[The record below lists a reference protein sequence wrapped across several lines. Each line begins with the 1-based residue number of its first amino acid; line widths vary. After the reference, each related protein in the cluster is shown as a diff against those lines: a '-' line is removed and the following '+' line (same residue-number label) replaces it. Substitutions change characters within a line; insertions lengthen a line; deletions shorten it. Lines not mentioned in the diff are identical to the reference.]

1 MKQVTVADY
10 HLGEIGAADFDAWDH
25 QHVSGL
31 LEQAQDLPD
40 TAREAYL
47 LYWASHPSRRFMITL
62 SAHGLPGAELARD
75 ATTAASVAFARRGVH
90 AYQSAGLNGPSA
102 ERNLRMLD
110 RICSLL
116 GEWPEPEWSE
126 TVRRSVEQ
134 LGEARRGGREKGQQL
149 RKARSEPDS
158 VPAPRIS
165 WMLCHPND
173 HWFRYARPSITDP
186 EIAAVV
192 EEWIAEFA
200 PSYATLSGENWS
212 AEESSADLVVDIEI
226 GGEVSQGLRDPLATR
241 VLSDPQNK
249 AKAGS
254 EIMMH
259 RVPPEQEQFNGY
271 LVSTLPQERWRAC
284 ASLLTDG
291 TILPLDGT
299 RRLEAPT
306 I

>member
-1 MKQVTVADY
+1 
-10 HLGEIGAADFDAWDH
+10 
-25 QHVSGL
+25 
-31 LEQAQDLPD
+31 
-40 TAREAYL
+40 
-47 LYWASHPSRRFMITL
+47 
-62 SAHGLPGAELARD
+62 
-75 ATTAASVAFARRGVH
+75 
-90 AYQSAGLNGPSA
+90 
-102 ERNLRMLD
+102 
-110 RICSLL
+110 
-116 GEWPEPEWSE
+116 
-126 TVRRSVEQ
+126 
-134 LGEARRGGREKGQQL
+134 
-149 RKARSEPDS
+149 
-158 VPAPRIS
+158 
-165 WMLCHPND
+165 MLCHPND